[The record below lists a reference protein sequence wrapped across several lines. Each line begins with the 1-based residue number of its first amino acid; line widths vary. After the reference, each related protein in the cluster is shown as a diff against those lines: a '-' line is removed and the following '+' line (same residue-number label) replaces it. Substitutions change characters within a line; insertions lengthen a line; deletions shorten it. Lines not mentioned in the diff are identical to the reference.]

1 VPACSL
7 DEGGRVFPSHDK
19 GSTSMKISKMI
30 TRAITSALI
39 VAMMVLPAATSQAQ
53 QSALG
58 KIAGTVKDAN
68 GAAVSGAAVSL
79 LHPQQALLR
88 TTATDT
94 SGNFSFDGVPAGS
107 YEIRITQ
114 GGFDTRRVSAQVAD
128 DKTTRLEIGL
138 QVAPIS
144 SQLTVTAE
152 TGQAE
157 NKDDVPQAI
166 NIISENAIQ
175 QRTTAVLAQVAD
187 EEVGLSLQRT
197 SPQIA
202 GIFVRGVTGNK
213 VAVYVDGVR
222 YTTSAMRG
230 GINTFL
236 DLNDPSNAQVV
247 EVLRGPNGAQYG
259 SDSIGGTI
267 QLVSRTPQFG
277 YARPETHGEVNTFF
291 TSADLSFGGNTLIT
305 YGTRRFG
312 FLANGSGRR
321 VNTLRPGHGLDPH
334 SSITRFLGL
343 PSNILGSRLTDTAF
357 TQYGGLVR
365 LNYAPRSDQQLIL
378 HYQRGQQDG
387 GKRYDQTLGGDGNLI
402 ADLRNLMNDL
412 FYARYLKQGLG
423 FFDNGSL
430 SFSYNAQREERVN
443 QGGQGNP
450 IGDLT
455 HQYERT
461 QVFGLN
467 GFLDKRAGSHTV
479 LLGMDL
485 YHETV
490 RSPAYVFSPVTGIS
504 TLSRPRVPNG
514 ARYLLYGSY
523 VQDVYEAIPDKL
535 RFSGALRFNLASYES
550 RAANSPLVGGK
561 PLWPDDSLRAHDFS
575 GRIGL
580 VVTPERHVSL
590 AFNYSRGFRAPN
602 ITDLGTLG
610 LTGDGFEA
618 DFNSSSA
625 LGGTVGTT
633 AGTDAVSTGIALQRQ
648 RSEVSNNFDAGIRF
662 RHKRFDTDFTWFLT
676 DINGAIVKQALIL
689 PAGSVGKSLGDQPI
703 TFQDPTRGWVAVP
716 LSSGAPVLIRTN
728 FTDARIWGIE
738 YTLEARLHRDWTFGG
753 NFTYIRA
760 KDKAN
765 RRPPNIEGGTPAPSG
780 FLRLRYEPAGK
791 RYWIEAYSTLA
802 DRQDRLSSL
811 DLGDRRTGATR
822 STGQI
827 QNFFRRGACVRRLT
841 TPGSTGSCGSAGGI
855 LIATGETLAQVQ
867 TRVLGSTTAPPRPL
881 FDHIPGYGLINVRGG
896 FRWGERSDVGIDFE
910 NITDQNYRG
919 LAWGIEGPG
928 RSVSARYRFHF

>member
-1 VPACSL
+1 M
-7 DEGGRVFPSHDK
+7 
-19 GSTSMKISKMI
+19 TISKMI

-39 VAMMVLPAATSQAQ
+39 VAAVVLSAATLQAQ
-53 QSALG
+53 QSSPG

-88 TTATDT
+88 TAATDT
-94 SGNFSFDGVPAGS
+94 SGNFSFDGVPTGS

-114 GGFDTRRVSAQVAD
+114 GGFDTRRVSAQVAN
-128 DKTTRLEIGL
+128 DKTTRMEIVL

-157 NKDDVPQAI
+157 DKDRVPQAI

-197 SPQIA
+197 SPTIA
-202 GIFVRGVTGNK
+202 GIFVRGLTGNK

-236 DLNDPSNAQVV
+236 DLNDPSNVQVV
-247 EVLRGPNGAQYG
+247 EALRGPNGAQYG

-277 YARPETHGEVNTFF
+277 YAKPETHGEVSTSF
-291 TSADLSFGGNTLIT
+291 TSADLSYGGNTLVT

-312 FLANGSGRR
+312 FLVNASARR
-321 VNTLRPGHGLDPH
+321 VNNLRPGHGLDPH

-357 TQYGGLVR
+357 TQYGGLFR
-365 LNYAPRSDQQLIL
+365 LSYAPSSDQQLIL

-402 ADLRNLMNDL
+402 ADLRNLMNDF
-412 FYARYLKQGLG
+412 FYGRYLKQGVG

-430 SFSYNAQREERVN
+430 TFSYNAQREERVN

-450 IGDLT
+450 TGDIT

-467 GFLDKRAGSHTV
+467 GFLDKRAGRNTF

-490 RSPAYVFSPVTGIS
+490 KAPAYTFSPVTGLS
-504 TLSRPRVPNG
+504 VLSRPRVPDG
-514 ARYLLYGSY
+514 ARYLLYGFY
-523 VQDVYEAIPDKL
+523 VQDIFEAIPNKFRL
-535 RFSGALRFNLASYES
+535 SGALRFNRAAYES
-550 RAANSPLVGGK
+550 RAANSPLVGGQ
-561 PLWPDDSLRAHDFS
+561 PLWPDDTLQAHDFS
-575 GRIGL
+575 GRIGF
-580 VVTPERHVSL
+580 VATPEKHVSI

-610 LTGDGFEA
+610 LTGDGFEV

-625 LGGTVGTT
+625 LGGTIGTT
-633 AGTDAVSTGIALQRQ
+633 ADTDAVTTGIPVQRQ

-676 DINGAIVKQALIL
+676 DINGAIVKQALVL
-689 PAGSVGKSLGDQPI
+689 PAGSTGKFLGDQQI
-703 TFQDPTRGWVAVP
+703 TFQDPAQGWVLVA
-716 LSSGAPVLIRTN
+716 LSGAPVLIRAN

-760 KDKAN
+760 EDKAN
-765 RRPPNIEGGTPAPSG
+765 GLPPNIEGGTPAPTG

-802 DRQDRLSSL
+802 DRQGRLSSL

-827 QNFFRRGACVRRLT
+827 ANFFRRGACVRGLVA
-841 TPGSTGSCGSAGGI
+841 PGPDGRCATGDETI
-855 LIATGETLAQVQ
+855 LIRTGETLAQVQ
-867 TRVLGSTTAPPRPL
+867 TRLLGSTTASPQAL
-881 FDHIPGYGLINVRGG
+881 FDHIPGYGLINVRSG
-896 FRWGERSDVGIDFE
+896 FRLGERSDVGIDFE

-919 LAWGIEGPG
+919 MAWGIEGPG
-928 RSVSARYRFHF
+928 RSVSARYRFRF

>member
-1 VPACSL
+1 
-7 DEGGRVFPSHDK
+7 
-19 GSTSMKISKMI
+19 MKTGVS
-30 TRAITSALI
+30 RASAPRLI
-39 VAMMVLPAATSQAQ
+39 ALLIIILVTATAGAQ
-53 QSALG
+53 QSSPG
-58 KIAGTVKDAN
+58 NIAGMVKDQN
-68 GAAVSGAAVSL
+68 GANVSGAAVSL
-79 LHPQQALLR
+79 LNSQQAVLR
-88 TTATDT
+88 TGVTD
-94 SGNFSFDGVPAGS
+94 GGGQFSFDGVPAGS

-114 GGFDTRRVSAQVAD
+114 GGFDTRRVSAQVANG
-128 DKTTRLEIGL
+128 KTTRLEIAL

-157 NKDDVPQAI
+157 DKDRIPQAT
-166 NIISENAIQ
+166 NIISEQAIQ

-197 SPQIA
+197 SPTIA
-202 GIFVRGVTGNK
+202 GIFIRGLTGNK

-247 EVLRGPNGAQYG
+247 EALRGPNSAQYG

-267 QLVSRTPQFG
+267 QLVSRTPRFG
-277 YARPETHGEVNTFF
+277 YAKPETHGETNTFF

-305 YGTRRFG
+305 YGTRRLG
-312 FLANGSGRR
+312 FLVNAAGRR
-321 VNTLRPGHGLDPH
+321 VNTLRPGNGLDGH
-334 SSITRFLGL
+334 SSVMRFLGL
-343 PSNILGSRLTDTAF
+343 PSTILGDRLTDTAF
-357 TQYGGLVR
+357 TQYGGLFR
-365 LNYAPRSDQQLIL
+365 LNYAPGSDQQLVL

-402 ADLRNLMNDL
+402 ADLRNLMNDF
-412 FYARYLKQGLG
+412 FYVRYLKQGVG
-423 FFDNGSL
+423 FFDNASL
-430 SFSYNAQREERVN
+430 TFSYNAQREERVN

-450 IGDLT
+450 VGDIT

-467 GFLDKRAGSHTV
+467 GFLDKRAGLNTV

-485 YHETV
+485 YHEKV
-490 RSPAYVFSPVTGIS
+490 SAPAYTFSPVTGLS
-504 TLSRPRVPNG
+504 TFSRPRVPDG
-514 ARYLLYGSY
+514 ARYLLYGFY
-523 VQDVYEAIPDKL
+523 VQDVYEAIPNKL
-535 RFSGALRFNLASYES
+535 RFSGALRFNRASYES

-561 PLWPDDSLRAHDFS
+561 PLWPDDSLQAHDFS
-575 GRIGL
+575 GRIGF
-580 VVTPERHVSL
+580 VATPESRVSI

-625 LGGTVGTT
+625 LGGTIGTT
-633 AGTDAVSTGIALQRQ
+633 AGTDAVTTGIPLQRQ

-662 RHKRFDTDFTWFLT
+662 RHQRFDTDLTWFLT

-689 PAGSVGKSLGDQPI
+689 PAGSVGKFLGDQLI

-716 LSSGAPVLIRTN
+716 LSSGAPVLIRAN
-728 FTDARIWGIE
+728 FTDARIWGVE

-760 KDKAN
+760 KDKASGL
-765 RRPPNIEGGTPAPSG
+765 PPNIEGGTPAPTG
-780 FLRLRYEPAGK
+780 FLRLRYQPADK

-802 DRQDRLSSL
+802 DRQGRLSSL

-827 QNFFRRGACVRRLT
+827 QNFFRQGACVRVLT
-841 TPGSTGSCGSAGGI
+841 TPGPMGCGSAGGI
-855 LIATGETLAQVQ
+855 LIRTGETLAQVQ
-867 TRVLGSTTAPPRPL
+867 TRVLGGATASPQPL
-881 FDHIPGYGLINVRGG
+881 YDHIPGYGLVNVRAG
-896 FRWGERSDVGIDFE
+896 FRLNERHDVSIDFE

-928 RSVSARYRFHF
+928 RSVTGRYRFRF